1 MGFITKSVD
10 DLEWVCEKTIGRSLE
25 PNPYLY
31 GEWDR
36 KKYEEAKKK
45 PLRFG
50 YLIEDHEMKCAPSI
64 RNSLLESCEKLRA
77 AGHEVVQF

>member
-1 MGFITKSVD
+1 MRKDHRKEPRAQPVSVRR
-10 DLEWVCEKTIGRSLE
+10 G
-25 PNPYLY
+25 
-31 GEWDR
+31 DR

-45 PLRFG
+45 PLKFG